1 MNAIN
6 QTMLSKQYLS
16 DAEHYYRILTNPSIE
31 HFTILPESIES
42 EKEWIQSNYDREK
55 KNLEFHYTIL
65 YNNEI
70 AGSIGVR
77 RQAERQEIGI
87 VGYFIDPNFWGM
99 GIASEALRTMEMICK
114 NDLNLKILRLEIMI
128 ENKASE
134 RVAIK
139 RCFSKVATLKNYLK
153 DKFGKERD
161 SYIYEKVLYK
171 D

>member
-1 MNAIN
+1 MNSVDQI
-6 QTMLSKQYLS
+6 MLRKQYLS

-31 HFTILPESIES
+31 HFTILPQSIES

-55 KNLEFHYTIL
+55 QNLEFHFTIL
-65 YNNEI
+65 YNDEI
-70 AGSIGVR
+70 AGTIGVR
-77 RQAERQEIGI
+77 RQAERQDIGI

-99 GIASEALRTMEMICK
+99 GIATEALRTMEIKCK
-114 NDLNLKILRLEIMI
+114 NDLNFKILRLEIMI

-134 RVAIK
+134 RAAIK
-139 RCFSKVATLKNYLK
+139 RFFSKVATLKNYLK

-161 SYIYEKVLYK
+161 CYIYEKVLVN